1 MEGWDLV
8 SPAVMYFKTH
18 VKEKLSS
25 SAAFAPPPMPRR
37 LVAVTIDIVEW
48 ARSTQDAE
56 DERKLAQEKV
66 LCLSKVCV
74 RHTSIS
80 GFASVKVD
88 WDSELANILER

>member
-1 MEGWDLV
+1 
-8 SPAVMYFKTH
+8 MYFKNH
-18 VKEKLSS
+18 VKEKTSS
-25 SAAFAPPPMPRR
+25 SAAFAPPPMSRR
-37 LVAVTIDIVEW
+37 LAAVTIDIVEW

-80 GFASVKVD
+80 GFASVKRTV
-88 WDSELANILER
+88 SSSYIS